1 MKKVKV
7 IILRTAGTNCD
18 YETDYAFKLA
28 GAETE
33 LVHVNQLLRGEKH
46 LSEYSIL
53 AIPGGFSYGD
63 DISAGILLANELKY
77 KLSDQLEKFVA
88 DQKLVIGICNGFQVL
103 VKSGLL
109 RGENGR
115 QSRSMFSS
123 QHRFSDGNKQQN
135 VTLSMNDSGKF
146 ECRWSYLKTEE
157 SPCVFT
163 KGLKKMNYLPVA
175 HAEGKFMA
183 DEETLNC
190 IEKNCQVVFRYV
202 DQNGKPT
209 GYPGN
214 PNGSLN
220 DIAGICDR
228 SGRIFGLMPH
238 PERYVARYNHP
249 RWTREELLEEG
260 DGLAIFRNAVE
271 YVE

>member
-1 MKKVKV
+1 MNKVKV

-33 LVHVNQLLRGEKH
+33 LVHVNQLIRGEKH

-77 KLSDQLEKFVA
+77 KLNEQLEEFVES
-88 DQKLVIGICNGFQVL
+88 QKLVVGICNGFQVL

-109 RGENGR
+109 RGENGQKTR
-115 QSRSMFSS
+115 
-123 QHRFSDGNKQQN
+123 QQN

-146 ECRWSYLKTEE
+146 ECRWVYLKTEE
-157 SPCVFT
+157 NPCIFT
-163 KGLKKMNYLPVA
+163 KGLKERIYLPVA
-175 HAEGKFMA
+175 HAEGKFIA

-190 IEKNCQVVFRYV
+190 IERTGQVVFRYV
-202 DQNGKPT
+202 DQDGKPT

-220 DIAGICDR
+220 DIAGICDC
-228 SGRIFGLMPH
+228 SGRIFGMMPH
-238 PERYVARYNHP
+238 PERYVNSYNHP
-249 RWTREELLEEG
+249 RWTREDLPEEG
-260 DGLAIFRNAVE
+260 DGLAIFKNAVE
-271 YVE
+271 YAMTDC